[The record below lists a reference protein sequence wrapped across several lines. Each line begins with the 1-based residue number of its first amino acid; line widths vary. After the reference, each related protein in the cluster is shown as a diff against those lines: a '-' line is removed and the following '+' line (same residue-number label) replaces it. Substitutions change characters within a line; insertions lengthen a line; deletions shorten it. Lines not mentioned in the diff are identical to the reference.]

1 MQKYNFTDNI
11 TRVLSML
18 ENVIDSVSSKAL
30 HTILQ
35 PNVLADREIIERLQ
49 KKASII
55 THDTVLSQWQ
65 EWYKTQNPTQQHGI
79 SSLNQASEEFFQH
92 TDVNT
97 FGNWVYYPW
106 RNCLVH
112 VLPEKEFIQVRTVRN
127 KFKITEEEQ
136 DLLAGK
142 KIGVIG
148 LSVGQS
154 VALGLAMERVFGEL
168 RIADFDHLELSN
180 MNRLRSGV
188 FNIGL
193 KKTEIVRREIAE
205 IDPYLKVTVFEK
217 GVTEENIGS
226 FMEENGKLDLLVE
239 ECDNIKMKVL
249 TRVAAKSRR
258 IPVIMDT
265 SDRGMID
272 IERFDLEPNRPLFHG
287 MLDSIGTP
295 EEILDNFETLKP
307 LVLQHILDVKKLSEG
322 AKYSISQIGKR
333 ITSWPQLASSVI
345 MGGGFCTHIARDILT
360 CKIKKSGRWY
370 IDLDEFIQ

>member
-11 TRVLSML
+11 TRILPML
-18 ENVIDSVSSKAL
+18 ENVINPVSVKAL
-30 HTILQ
+30 HTVLQ
-35 PNVLADREIIERLQ
+35 PTIHADREMIKCLQ
-49 KKASII
+49 SNASII
-55 THDTVLSQWQ
+55 THDTILCQWQ
-65 EWYKTQNPTQQHGI
+65 EWYKTQNPTQHHDA
-79 SSLNQASEEFFQH
+79 SSLCKASEVFFH
-92 TDVNT
+92 SVDKNE

-127 KFKITEEEQ
+127 KFKITQEEQ
-136 DLLAGK
+136 DLLAEK

-168 RIADFDHLELSN
+168 RIADFDQLELSN
-180 MNRLRSGV
+180 MNRLRSGL
-188 FNIGL
+188 FNIGI

-205 IDPYLKVTVFEK
+205 IDPYLKVTVFDE
-217 GVTEENIGS
+217 GVTEENIGR
-226 FMEENGKLDLLVE
+226 FMEENGKLDLLIE

-249 TRVAAKSRR
+249 SRVEAKSRK

-287 MLDSIGTP
+287 MLETVGTS
-295 EEILDNFETLKP
+295 EEILENFDELKP
-307 LVLQHILDVKKLSEG
+307 LVLQQILDVSKLSEG
-322 AKYSISQIGKR
+322 AKFSISQIGKS

-345 MGGGFCTHIARDILT
+345 MGGGFCTHIAREILT
-360 CKIKKSGRWY
+360 GKIKKSGRWY